1 MLKLVSQG
9 QIPRPYLS
17 RLYHQAHT
25 VPRSRRKTAAVV
37 TLVSGIAVGSYLWRA
52 SSRKIHNDTV
62 SQSGIPTAIPFIIP
76 NKHASP
82 EGKAWRNQ
90 DTLHALV
97 WGSNRC
103 VSDFF
108 VKVLN
113 ADILKTFDTR
123 SYDFQYG
130 CIRK

>member
-9 QIPRPYLS
+9 RITRPYFS
-17 RLYHQAHT
+17 RSYHQAHT

-37 TLVSGIAVGSYLWRA
+37 TLVSGIAVRSYLWHT
-52 SSRKIHNDTV
+52 SSRNDAV
-62 SQSGIPTAIPFIIP
+62 SQSGIKTAVPFVTP

-97 WGSNRC
+97 WGSNRY
-103 VSDFF
+103 VSG
-108 VKVLN
+108 L
-113 ADILKTFDTR
+113 L
-123 SYDFQYG
+123 
-130 CIRK
+130 C